1 MIDEPPVNTLEINR
15 QFFSENTLFF
25 KKKHNGRKI
34 RVRYVLGFSW
44 IILA

>member
-34 RVRYVLGFSW
+34 RVRYVV
-44 IILA
+44 